1 MSSRRAAVLGSPIS
15 HSRSPALHRAAYSA
29 LGLDWTYDA
38 IEVTTETL
46 PDFLAQCHWPDWA
59 GLSLTMPLKSDVL
72 PYLDDVS
79 DVAELVRAANTIVI
93 GEDGLHGH
101 NTDVAGMRRAVEE
114 ACGGPVEA
122 RSAIVI
128 GSGATARSAVAA
140 CGDLGVEDITVVARS
155 PHRTRD
161 VIELGER
168 LGMRVVV
175 GDWDG
180 TEALDAHVVVS
191 TLPPGAAD
199 HLAARIPES
208 PGVLLDV
215 AYGEGPTALTR
226 AWSERYGD
234 CADGL
239 DLLLWQAVDQVG
251 LMTGLEPPVEA
262 MRAAVRGAESGRP

>member
-1 MSSRRAAVLGSPIS
+1 MTSRRAAVLGSPIS
-15 HSRSPALHRAAYSA
+15 HSRSPALHRAAYAA

-38 IEVTTETL
+38 IEVTTDTL

-79 DVAELVRAANTIVI
+79 DVAELVRAANTVVI
-93 GEDGLHGH
+93 DEDGLHGH
-101 NTDVAGMRRAVEE
+101 NTDVPGMRRALEE

-128 GSGATARSAVAA
+128 GAGATARSAVAA
-140 CGDLGVEDITVVARS
+140 CGGWGVEDITVMARS
-155 PHRTRD
+155 PQRAHD
-161 VIELGER
+161 VSELGQH
-168 LGMRVVV
+168 LGMHITVD
-175 GDWDG
+175 DWNG
-180 TEALDAHVVVS
+180 SEALEAHVVVS
-191 TLPPGAAD
+191 TVPPGAAD
-199 HLAARIPES
+199 PLAARIPER

-215 AYGEGPTALTR
+215 AYGDGPTALTR
-226 AWSERYGD
+226 AWTERHGA

-239 DLLLWQAVDQVG
+239 DLLLWQAVDQVH

-262 MRAAVRGAESGRP
+262 MRAALRGVEPGSP